1 MDGKS
6 GWKTQE
12 NLSKWV
18 LVILAR
24 ESGRGVQLSQE
35 PGFTDPLDYM
45 TNIHSALDARGW

>member
-6 GWKTQE
+6 GWKTRE
-12 NLSKWV
+12 FKWV